1 MLEKAAAMKRF
12 QYSPL
17 GKEVKKQNSVAEKQY
32 QEIDKIFNHDE
43 KEEPITIKK
52 EEPLKTDE
60 SSLVYDSKYI
70 FSNYRNVGKHF

>member
-1 MLEKAAAMKRF
+1 MLEKAAATKRF

-17 GKEVKKQNSVAEKQY
+17 GKEVKKQTSVAEKQY

>member
-17 GKEVKKQNSVAEKQY
+17 GKEVKKQTSVAEKQY

>member
-17 GKEVKKQNSVAEKQY
+17 GKEVKKQTSVAEKQY

-43 KEEPITIKK
+43 KEETITIKK

>member
-1 MLEKAAAMKRF
+1 MKRF

-17 GKEVKKQNSVAEKQY
+17 GKEVKKQTSVAEKQY

-52 EEPLKTDE
+52 RRTIKD
-60 SSLVYDSKYI
+60 
-70 FSNYRNVGKHF
+70 

>member
-17 GKEVKKQNSVAEKQY
+17 GKEVKKQTSVAEKQY

-43 KEEPITIKK
+43 KEEPIAIKK

-60 SSLVYDSKYI
+60 SSLAYDSKYI

>member
-1 MLEKAAAMKRF
+1 MLEKAAAIKRF
-12 QYSPL
+12 QYSLL
-17 GKEVKKQNSVAEKQY
+17 GKEVKKQTSVAEKQY

>member
-1 MLEKAAAMKRF
+1 MKRF

-17 GKEVKKQNSVAEKQY
+17 GKEVKKQTSVAEKQY